1 MYFPAV
7 KVMLTGGLNRVGSN
21 DLRVGGSG
29 LMQDLKPHKILTGI
43 VRARAES
50 MAPQ

>member
-1 MYFPAV
+1 MYFPAE

-21 DLRVGGSG
+21 GLRVPGSD
-29 LMQDLKPHKILTGI
+29 LMQDLKPHKILASI

>member
-1 MYFPAV
+1 MYFPVV

-21 DLRVGGSG
+21 DLRVARSG
-29 LMQDLKPHKILTGI
+29 LMQGLKPHKILTGI